1 MKYFENIFKL
11 RSANFL
17 KLQMEVVIMFTI
29 VSRRLIIFLVL
40 LLFACSGKKGVV
52 IEGEKPDLILEN
64 AIQLYHEGKY
74 DQTMQYCQYILD
86 NFPTTDLHI
95 DTQLLMAQTLGAQEK
110 FEEQMD
116 LLLRVLKENIIP
128 ERIPQIYI
136 QIGQF
141 YEHAARWNPGNVT
154 SDTLDMEQ
162 AIKYYRKAV
171 SYPNSEDR
179 SAKAAALYRIG
190 LLNAK
195 INEMELAKNAYQ
207 QVITSFPDSPYSIL
221 AKTKLLDPANTAELA
236 LPSPG
241 STATAGQQA
250 PAPQPETGGEQQ
262 FKELITP
269 HPADTTHLKTPTED
283 LEKPVY
289 SDSTQNK

>member
-1 MKYFENIFKL
+1 MFKL
-11 RSANFL
+11 VGRG
-17 KLQMEVVIMFTI
+17 
-29 VSRRLIIFLVL
+29 LIILVVMML
-40 LLFACSGKKGVV
+40 YTCGGKKGVTV
-52 IEGEKPDLILEN
+52 EGDDANQMLEK
-64 AIQLYHEGKY
+64 AVQLYQTQKY

-95 DTQLLMAQTLGAQEK
+95 DTQLLMAKTLGAQEK
-110 FEEQMD
+110 FEQQMD

-128 ERIPQIYI
+128 ERVPQVYL
-136 QIGQF
+136 QLGEF

-162 AIKYYRKAV
+162 AVKYYRKAV

-195 INEMELAKNAYQ
+195 INALDLAKNAYQ
-207 QVITSFPDSPYSIL
+207 QVIENYPESPYSIL
-221 AKTKLLDPANTAELA
+221 AKTKLLDPANTEELA
-236 LPSPG
+236 LPSPASG
-241 STATAGQQA
+241 TAAGQGSGTKQEASGDAQLKDIIA
-250 PAPQPETGGEQQ
+250 PSVSDSSQIKALP
-262 FKELITP
+262 
-269 HPADTTHLKTPTED
+269 ED

-289 SDSTQNK
+289 SDSTQNN